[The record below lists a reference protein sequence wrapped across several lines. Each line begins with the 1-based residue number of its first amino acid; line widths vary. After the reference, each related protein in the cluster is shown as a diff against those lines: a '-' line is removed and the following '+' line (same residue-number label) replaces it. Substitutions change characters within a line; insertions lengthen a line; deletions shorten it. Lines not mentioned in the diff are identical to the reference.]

1 MITVINANVAVTL
14 LEQKPEKNFQALSGI
29 RTLLFLLFLI
39 VLEQNALVVV
49 SVLHIFVAVY

>member
-1 MITVINANVAVTL
+1 VITVINANVAVTL

>member
-1 MITVINANVAVTL
+1 MVINANVAVTL
-14 LEQKPEKNFQALSGI
+14 LEQRPEKNFQALSGI

-49 SVLHIFVAVY
+49 SVLHVFVAVY